1 MICKSVDL
9 PQPFGPTIP
18 TVVPASISKETS
30 RSAQNS
36 LWRRRRPR
44 VRDSLR
50 RSPGRWYMRYCLDT
64 LSTRNAVV
72 MSSNVAE
79 LRRSKPEDEVTGT
92 VGGQLSHL
100 VLCALYLVLC
110 SWSFII
116 AFKWS

>member
-72 MSSNVAE
+72 MNSNVAE
-79 LRRSKPEDEVTGT
+79 LRRSKPDDEVRGT
-92 VGGQLSHL
+92 VGGQWSVVTPCTLWFVLSSLNFVL
-100 VLCALYLVLC
+100 VV
-110 SWSFII
+110 
-116 AFKWS
+116 